1 MKRIKHITMAIVS
14 VILITVMAFQIPA
27 QAAAAEIKT
36 EYISEIKVGMGKTE
50 AEAKEALE
58 KEGYTVLDCNLNQG
72 AEGGLGS
79 KGKKATY
86 IGYKTTND
94 RKEAITDLA
103 VMNMNGGYCTKDYD
117 KLMQD
122 YMDSEIIPFVEGF
135 ISAVKEYRENYTSSN
150 EANQK
155 RAKAIHDM
163 LNQFT
168 DDDTGK
174 SLGDLLLNETKFEM
188 GDDAYNALSD
198 EEKKEH
204 ADIVTIIAQANGQ
217 ATLMIENLITRG
229 SDTNDDTWVDRF
241 SQTTTDD
248 LIESTG
254 KTPTDAK
261 QELAALYSD
270 DAAKIH
276 EMWDDF
282 KKVLDGY
289 DEAVKTV
296 NSFDMSKYKNACDAL
311 AKIDD
316 NTAEEEK
323 EAIGKTFVE
332 EENAFNDF
340 KEALQTVAV
349 HDMLREYE
357 HDDKT
362 MLEFFD
368 RDSEQVDASE
378 LYPLV
383 ASLTDGQRS
392 GLDFVS
398 LKELAVM
405 ALTNEDGYEEIGT
418 NQKAQASIYE
428 GVDRAIYEKGGVGLT
443 SDAIRADAANKAA
456 EEAALNNKSK
466 ISTLTL
472 ALYGVAGASFMA
484 FAGSAAAWA
493 TFAIKYNAVE
503 DLLLKEVPKLMPTD
517 YNGLLDMSYY
527 KQAEDY
533 VLAQHPEWDAALES
547 FANSSAICKGLTIG
561 FSVATIIV
569 AAVSIY
575 FTYRDLKNYY
585 KTEFTPQPRFIVEE
599 KDITG
604 LNQKGEKI
612 VLKNQTAYYKL
623 AETNRDSSA
632 EFYNVLGTGNDLNG
646 DVGKQW
652 LSLYY
657 AKNEAESP
665 IIADS
670 LKAVVGS
677 KDIPAGY
684 ETGIHM
690 FGEDT
695 SFNLN
700 NSMYVWDDSADSVNV
715 YFKTDS
721 NAASTAN
728 LA

>member
-1 MKRIKHITMAIVS
+1 
-14 VILITVMAFQIPA
+14 
-27 QAAAAEIKT
+27 
-36 EYISEIKVGMGKTE
+36 
-50 AEAKEALE
+50 
-58 KEGYTVLDCNLNQG
+58 
-72 AEGGLGS
+72 
-79 KGKKATY
+79 
-86 IGYKTTND
+86 
-94 RKEAITDLA
+94 
-103 VMNMNGGYCTKDYD
+103 
-117 KLMQD
+117 
-122 YMDSEIIPFVEGF
+122 
-135 ISAVKEYRENYTSSN
+135 
-150 EANQK
+150 
-155 RAKAIHDM
+155 M

-188 GDDAYNALSD
+188 GDEAYNALSD

-241 SQTTTDD
+241 SSTTMDD
-248 LIESTG
+248 LIEATG

-270 DAAKIH
+270 DAAKIR

-282 KKVLDGY
+282 KKALDGY

-340 KEALQTVAV
+340 KEALQTIAV

-368 RDSEQVDASE
+368 RNSDQVDVSE

-443 SDAIRADAANKAA
+443 SDAIRADAANKAMEKA
-456 EEAALNNKSK
+456 SSNNKSK

-503 DLLLKEVPKLMPTD
+503 DLLLKEVPKYMPSD

-585 KTEFTPQPRFIVEE
+585 KTDFTPQPRLIVDE

-604 LNQKGEKI
+604 FNQKGEKI

-632 EFYNVLGTGNDLNG
+632 EFYDVLGDGNDLNG

-657 AKNEAESP
+657 AKNENENP
-665 IIADS
+665 IIADL

-700 NSMYVWDDSADSVNV
+700 NSLYVWDDSASSVNV

-721 NAASTAN
+721 AASSADTV
-728 LA
+728 